1 MASVELE
8 KVLIDNVVYEDGE
21 GKEDGGVKDIKDSR
35 TAWITCVC
43 AVFDQLFINGLINVY
58 GVFYVEFL
66 KEFGTSKAKAAWLGS
81 LTYGIM
87 KLFAPVV
94 SVLVRRYTNRMSM
107 ITGCAF
113 CAVSVLST
121 SFVTN
126 IDVMF
131 VTFPF
136 LYGIGFSLVI
146 NPAMVVAN
154 GYFDKHIGL
163 ATGLVCAGSS
173 LGSITLAPVCQRLV
187 DTVGWRMTFRYLTG
201 AYIALCFLNLLIKPL
216 PRGSQRPIDNISQPV
231 IRVLIEDLKLWKNR
245 VFLLWAVATAFVMF
259 GYFIPNVHLVSYA
272 MDQGI
277 SADTA
282 AYLLMAL
289 GCATTIGRILSGKI
303 VQYGFLNRLHLHQL
317 TMIITGTAFMIL
329 PCIESFAGLLA
340 YSIVLGLVDGCYVV
354 LLPILTSSLI
364 GADKAVLA
372 WCFMSCVCSLTFSLG
387 PPVSGFLYDTTGN
400 YNVAFHIAGI
410 PVILGAVILFFVP
423 WAQRTSTTTN
433 VMRVISMEAEDHP
446 KASAGSS
453 PSGSSD
459 ETLHLSIPE
468 TGTLP
473 YAGMPCFIDPYFG
486 SSKQES
492 SLAEYYGR
500 KQDETKKHVA
510 GVQPTGGSV
519 PDDCTFEFGHDTHEE
534 QANAMPHNSA
544 PTFDAIGNI
553 GSSQFISI
561 PRRGY
566 PFIDG
571 YLEELRK
578 AVYRTR
584 TLQCSSGL
592 VPPPSPEAGNTETPP
607 AAAHLS
613 SVSSLPASSMTSSVD
628 RLLQEHI
635 DLFLATIASR
645 RVSDMSMSSGPSR
658 SASRSFKGSEEP
670 SKACNRTPSNRSTQ
684 SRTTANCALA
694 LAGAQNEPRSRSVNS
709 RGSLNRTVDLSLSG
723 THSSGFVPSAVLA
736 TAGANQ
742 QMPVE
747 SHSRTSD
754 ASGDGTQ
761 SSSLSRLRKTSS
773 TSTGTGF
780 VELDVFSHL
789 FKDEES

>member
-8 KVLIDNVVYEDGE
+8 KGLIDNVVYEDGE
-21 GKEDGGVKDIKDSR
+21 EKENRGNKDIKDSP
-35 TAWITCVC
+35 TAWILCVC
-43 AVFDQLFINGLINVY
+43 AVFDQLFINGLINIY
-58 GVFYVEFL
+58 GVFYVKFVE
-66 KEFGTSKAKAAWLGS
+66 EFGTTKAKAAWLGS
-81 LTYGIM
+81 LTYGMM

-94 SVLVRRYTNRMSM
+94 SILVRRYTNRMSM

-113 CAVSVLST
+113 CAVSVFST

-146 NPAMVVAN
+146 NPVMVIAN
-154 GYFDKHIGL
+154 GYFDKYLGL

-173 LGSITLAPVCQRLV
+173 LGTITLAPVCQRLV
-187 DTVGWRMTFRYLTG
+187 DTVGWRMTFRYMTG

-231 IRVLIEDLKLWKNR
+231 IRGLIEDLKLWKNR
-245 VFLLWAVATAFVMF
+245 VFVLWAVATAFVMF

-272 MDQGI
+272 MSQGI

-329 PCIESFAGLLA
+329 PSIESFAGLLA

-372 WCFMSCVCSLTFSLG
+372 WCFMSCVCSLTFTLG
-387 PPVSGFLYDTTGN
+387 PPVSGFLCDMTGN

-410 PVILGAVILFFVP
+410 PVILGAAILFFVP

-433 VMRVISMEAEDHP
+433 VMRVISTEAEDHP
-446 KASAGSS
+446 RGSAGSS
-453 PSGSSD
+453 ASGSSD
-459 ETLHLSIPE
+459 ETIHLSIPE
-468 TGTLP
+468 TGTVP
-473 YAGMPCFIDPYFG
+473 YAGVPCFIDPYYG
-486 SSKQES
+486 SAKQNS
-492 SLAEYYGR
+492 QAENTGR
-500 KQDETKKHVA
+500 KQDEARKHVV
-510 GVQPTGGSV
+510 GVHPTGGSV
-519 PDDCTFEFGHDTHEE
+519 PDNCTFEFGHDAHEE
-534 QANAMPHNSA
+534 QSNPMPHNSA
-544 PTFDAIGNI
+544 PTFDALGNL
-553 GSSQFISI
+553 GQSQFISI

-578 AVYRTR
+578 AVYRTQN
-584 TLQCSSGL
+584 LQCSQGL
-592 VPPPSPEAGNTETPP
+592 VPPPSPEASNTQTTPVEV
-607 AAAHLS
+607 HMN
-613 SVSSLPASSMTSSVD
+613 SVSSLPVSSMTSSVD
-628 RLLQEHI
+628 QLLQEHI
-635 DLFLATIASR
+635 DMFLATIASR
-645 RVSDMSMSSGPSR
+645 RVSDMSMSSGKSG
-658 SASRSFKGSEEP
+658 SASRSLRSSEETP
-670 SKACNRTPSNRSTQ
+670 KACHRTLSNRSTQ
-684 SRTTANCALA
+684 NLPTPNCALG
-694 LAGAQNEPRSRSVNS
+694 LAGAQNEPRTRSVNS
-709 RGSLNRTVDLSLSG
+709 RGSLNRTADLSLSG

-736 TAGANQ
+736 AGGAGQ
-742 QMPVE
+742 QVPAE
-747 SHSRTSD
+747 SQSRTSD
-754 ASGDGTQ
+754 ASGDGIQ
-761 SSSLSRLRKTSS
+761 SSSRSRLRKTSS
-773 TSTGTGF
+773 TSTGTGL
-780 VELDVFSHL
+780 ELDVFSHL
-789 FKDEES
+789 FKDEENQ

>member
-8 KVLIDNVVYEDGE
+8 KGLIDNVVYEDGE
-21 GKEDGGVKDIKDSR
+21 EKEKRRSRDIKDSR
-35 TAWITCVC
+35 TAWIICVC
-43 AVFDQLFINGLINVY
+43 AVFDQMFINGLINIY
-58 GVFYVEFL
+58 GVFYVKFVE
-66 KEFGTSKAKAAWLGS
+66 EFGTTKAKAAWLGS
-81 LTYGIM
+81 LTYGMM

-94 SVLVRRYTNRMSM
+94 SILVRRYTNRMSM

-113 CAVSVLST
+113 CAVSVFST

-146 NPAMVVAN
+146 NPAMVIAN
-154 GYFDKHIGL
+154 GYFDKYLGL

-173 LGSITLAPVCQRLV
+173 LGSITLAPACQRLV
-187 DTVGWRMTFRYLTG
+187 DTVGWRMTFRYMTG

-231 IRVLIEDLKLWKNR
+231 IRGLIEDLKLWKNR
-245 VFLLWAVATAFVMF
+245 VFVLWAVATAFVMF

-272 MDQGI
+272 MNQGI

-317 TMIITGTAFMIL
+317 TMITTGTAFMIL
-329 PCIESFAGLLA
+329 PSIESFAGLLT

-372 WCFMSCVCSLTFSLG
+372 WCFMSCVCSLTFTLG
-387 PPVSGFLYDTTGN
+387 PPVSGFLCDMTGN

-410 PVILGAVILFFVP
+410 PVILGAAILFFVP

-433 VMRVISMEAEDHP
+433 VMRVISTEAEDRP
-446 KASAGSS
+446 RGSAGSS
-453 PSGSSD
+453 ASGSSD
-459 ETLHLSIPE
+459 ETIHVSIPE

-473 YAGMPCFIDPYFG
+473 YAGVPCFIDPYYG
-486 SSKQES
+486 SAKQN
-492 SLAEYYGR
+492 SLAENTGTKR
-500 KQDETKKHVA
+500 DETKKHV
-510 GVQPTGGSV
+510 GVHPTSGSV
-519 PDDCTFEFGHDTHEE
+519 PDNCTFEFGHDAHEE
-534 QANAMPHNSA
+534 ESNPMTHNSA
-544 PTFDAIGNI
+544 PTDDALGHYNFF
-553 GSSQFISI
+553 QFISI

-578 AVYRTR
+578 AVYHAQNTDSHG
-584 TLQCSSGL
+584 Q
-592 VPPPSPEAGNTETPP
+592 VPPPSPEAINTQTPP
-607 AAAHLS
+607 VETYIS
-613 SVSSLPASSMTSSVD
+613 SVSSRPVSSMASSVD
-628 RLLQEHI
+628 QLLQEHI
-635 DLFLATIASR
+635 DMFLATIASR
-645 RVSDMSMSSGPSR
+645 RISDMSMSSGKSG
-658 SASRSFKGSEEP
+658 SASRSFRGSDEA
-670 SKACNRTPSNRSTQ
+670 SKACHRTLSNRSTQ
-684 SRTTANCALA
+684 NLPTPSCAL
-694 LAGAQNEPRSRSVNS
+694 GPQNERRIRSVNS
-709 RGSLNRTVDLSLSG
+709 RGTLNRTADLGLSG
-723 THSSGFVPSAVLA
+723 THSSGFVPSGVLA
-736 TAGANQ
+736 AGGASQ
-742 QMPVE
+742 QVPTE
-747 SHSRTSD
+747 SQSRTSD
-754 ASGDGTQ
+754 ASGDGIQ
-761 SSSLSRLRKTSS
+761 SSSRSRLRKTSS
-773 TSTGTGF
+773 TSTGTGL
-780 VELDVFSHL
+780 ELDVFSHL
-789 FKDEES
+789 FKDEDNQ